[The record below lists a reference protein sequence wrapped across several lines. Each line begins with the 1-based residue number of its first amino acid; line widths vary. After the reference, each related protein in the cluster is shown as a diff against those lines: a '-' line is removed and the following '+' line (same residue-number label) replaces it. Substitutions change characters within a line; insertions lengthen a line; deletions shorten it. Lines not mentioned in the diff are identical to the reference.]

1 MCTIYLTL
9 VFFALLILLA
19 WLAGIILT
27 IALLYAKLKEGK
39 TKVQESS

>member
-27 IALLYAKLKEGK
+27 IALLYAKLKEKKAK
-39 TKVQESS
+39 TPSR